1 MFLSAVVDYLILEQD
16 NFQAQKTDRNKTI
29 KLLKICP
36 IVIETLQKLYSK
48 QSLTKLQEIFSGSAT
63 NLGEDDLIIKK
74 IVDKDFSAIVMQLL
88 EMVVCTSKA
97 AESLQ
102 SFGTNK
108 LLSEERTVFDFIES
122 LNDFYALSTDTQEA
136 YLEFLFRFT
145 EYRSE
150 QQRQEAFIKR
160 SLSIFY
166 GIILR
171 GALQKAIIPSLM
183 PKLIERMKDLINLRY
198 DN

>member
-1 MFLSAVVDYLILEQD
+1 
-16 NFQAQKTDRNKTI
+16 
-29 KLLKICP
+29 
-36 IVIETLQKLYSK
+36 
-48 QSLTKLQEIFSGSAT
+48 
-63 NLGEDDLIIKK
+63 
-74 IVDKDFSAIVMQLL
+74 MQLL

-108 LLSEERTVFDFIES
+108 LLSEERTVFDFIEI
-122 LNDFYALSTDTQEA
+122 LNDFYALSVDTQEA
-136 YLEFLFRFT
+136 YLDFLFRFT

-160 SLSIFY
+160 SFSIFY

-171 GALQKAIIPSLM
+171 GALQKAIIPNLM
-183 PKLIERMKDLINLRY
+183 PKLIDRMKELINLRY